1 MSERFA
7 SAAAAF
13 GSFVQDFFPQMSF
26 FLFQKFFKILIR
38 ELKQEVH
45 SPLNLWLGV
54 KVIKPF
60 FFFVTNARDQGTLTE
75 GEGSVPLTSS
85 LR

>member
-1 MSERFA
+1 VSERFA
-7 SAAAAF
+7 SAAAAAF

-38 ELKQEVH
+38 ESKQEVH

-60 FFFVTNARDQGTLTE
+60 F
-75 GEGSVPLTSS
+75 SSS
-85 LR
+85 LTPGTREQ